1 MSEPP
6 PTDTHAAPGSSLKRS
21 FAKVLL
27 IWALLA
33 GVFAVFNILYWPAY
47 RRQALTHPESFVA
60 YARTLPDDAAAEVL
74 RQGIIRFNPPY
85 EEPYLLLAD
94 LESRASGGDAAGHYT
109 SRARFYQALAKKSLT
124 AEDYFALAG
133 TVSQPYR
140 QLGGE
145 VLSSVRVA
153 VASLSRA
160 LGLPDVVTAWPVPE
174 QLGLLALGGSVFST
188 DGYIGQSGVR
198 APLPLLAY
206 SGGGIDER
214 RDAHILVGG
223 DDHASRQ
230 RGMHIVLL
238 NAGTG
243 AVIRADLF
251 DLWNSTFEAER
262 MLHFLDNAPDGCIG
276 LFAVCD
282 EGAAFMTG
290 TVENGLLQFGLE
302 RRAFV
307 GREPRVLGLRFSF
320 AAIGVKGASP
330 GAALQ
335 VWSPDRFQGYRGHP
349 VACGVFQGGGAP

>member
-1 MSEPP
+1 MSETP
-6 PTDTHAAPGSSLKRS
+6 PTATHAAPGSFPKHS
-21 FAKVLL
+21 FTKVLL

-33 GVFAVFNILYWPAY
+33 GLFVVFNILYWPAY

-60 YARTLPDDAAAEVL
+60 YAKTLPDDAAAEAL
-74 RQGIIRFNPPY
+74 RQGISRFNPPY

-94 LESRASGGDAAGHYT
+94 LESRALRGDVAGQCT
-109 SRARFYQALAKKSLT
+109 ARARFYEALPKKSLT
-124 AEDYFALAG
+124 VEDYFKLAG
-133 TVSQPYR
+133 AMSQPY
-140 QLGGE
+140 QNLGADA
-145 VLSSVRVA
+145 LPAVRVA

-160 LGLPDVVTAWPVPE
+160 LGLPDVVTTWPLPE

-188 DGYIGQSGVR
+188 DGYIGQTGVR
-198 APLPLLAY
+198 VPVPVLAY
-206 SGGGIDER
+206 SGGGIDEHR
-214 RDAHILVGG
+214 GAHIFVGG

-238 NAGTG
+238 NAETG

-262 MLHFLDNAPDGCIG
+262 MLHLLDNAPEGCIG

-282 EGAAFMTG
+282 EGAAFMAG

-302 RRAFV
+302 RRTFV

-320 AAIGVKGASP
+320 AAIGVKGAPRGS
-330 GAALQ
+330 ALQ
-335 VWSPDRFQGYRGHP
+335 VWSPDRFLGYRGHP
-349 VACGVFQGGGAP
+349 VACGVFPGGGTP